1 LLLLLFFFFFLS
13 RVSSLRQYWVTN
25 EIWFSVSGSKTVCE
39 CCAVGCKDFSWWSEE
54 EEEAEAEEEDDE
66 VCCLVKWVIH
76 RSMWEEPFVHLQ
88 VPHHRERERESVS
101 QWL

>member
-1 LLLLLFFFFFLS
+1 
-13 RVSSLRQYWVTN
+13 
-25 EIWFSVSGSKTVCE
+25 
-39 CCAVGCKDFSWWSEE
+39 VGCKDFSWWS

-66 VCCLVKWVIH
+66 VCCLVKWAIH

-88 VPHHRERERESVS
+88 VPHHRERERERERESVS